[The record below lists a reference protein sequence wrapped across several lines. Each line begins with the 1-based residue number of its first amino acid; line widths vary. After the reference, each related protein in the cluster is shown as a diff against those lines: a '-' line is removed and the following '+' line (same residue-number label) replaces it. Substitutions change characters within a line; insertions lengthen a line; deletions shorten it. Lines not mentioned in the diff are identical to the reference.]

1 MFEQTLTTRIHRM
14 EPREAILALLSVFF
28 HAAGIAA
35 LLAASWLT
43 LTPIPFPKLHPELVQ
58 PVFFFPRAGPAAPK
72 RGGGNVPAVVTER
85 KPEPATQETQKTDDR
100 LAQPIPQP
108 VVEEVPSDA
117 PTVSESES
125 LPGPAGPGT
134 PDGSPDGD
142 INGVPN
148 GKCVGENCD
157 PDGPVGNTSGVSG
170 PGFDSDEIHVPGIHQ
185 VTEPSIIASSKV
197 LPKYPEI
204 ARHAGVEGR
213 VLLQAVIGADGKVGS
228 VVVLKEDPSR
238 VGFGEAAAQAVS
250 RWRYNPGTLQGK
262 PVAVQMTITVE
273 FTLAR

>member
-14 EPREAILALLSVFF
+14 EPREAVLALLSMFF

-43 LTPIPFPKLHPELVQ
+43 LTPIPFPKLNPELVQ
-58 PVFFFPRAGPAAPK
+58 PVFFPRAGPAAPK
-72 RGGGNVPAVVTER
+72 LGGGSAPAVVAER
-85 KPEPATQETQKTDDR
+85 KPEPATQETQKTDDA
-100 LAQPIPQP
+100 LAQPIAQP
-108 VVEEVPSDA
+108 EVKEVLPDTSTA
-117 PTVSESES
+117 SEAES

-134 PDGSPDGD
+134 PDGSPDGNID
-142 INGVPN
+142 GVPD

-157 PDGPVGNTSGVSG
+157 PDGPVGNTSGIRG
-170 PGFDSDEIHVPGIHQ
+170 TGFDSDEIHIPGIHQ

-197 LPKYPEI
+197 LPKYPEV

-228 VVVLKEDPSR
+228 ILVLKEFPSR

-250 RWRYNPGTLQGK
+250 RWRYHPGTLRGER
-262 PVAVQMTITVE
+262 VAVQMTITVE

>member
-1 MFEQTLTTRIHRM
+1 MFEQTLTTRVHRM

-28 HAAGIAA
+28 HAAGITA

-43 LTPIPFPKLHPELVQ
+43 LTPIPLPKLHPDLVQ
-58 PVFFFPRAGPAAPK
+58 PVFFPRAGPAAPK
-72 RGGGNVPAVVTER
+72 QGGGASPAVVTER
-85 KPEPATQETQKTDDR
+85 KPEPATQVVQKSDDR
-100 LAQPIPQP
+100 LAQPTLEPA
-108 VVEEVPSDA
+108 VEEVPPDS
-117 PTVSESES
+117 PTVSEAQT
-125 LPGPAGPGT
+125 LPGPEGPGT

-142 INGVPN
+142 INGVIG

-157 PDGPVGNTSGVSG
+157 PDGPVGNTSGTPG
-170 PGFDSDEIHVPGIHQ
+170 IGFDSNEIHIAGLHQ
-185 VTEPSIIASSKV
+185 VTDPSIIASSKV
-197 LPKYPEI
+197 LPKYPEV

-228 VVVLKEDPSR
+228 VLVLKEFPSR
-238 VGFGEAAAQAVS
+238 VGFGEAAAEAVS
-250 RWRYNPGTLQGK
+250 RWRYHPGTRRGE

>member
-58 PVFFFPRAGPAAPK
+58 PVFFPRAGPAAPK
-72 RGGGNVPAVVTER
+72 LGGGYSSAVAADH

-108 VVEEVPSDA
+108 AVEEVPPDS

-125 LPGPAGPGT
+125 LAGPAGPGT
-134 PDGSPDGD
+134 PDGSSDGEAD
-142 INGVPN
+142 GVPS
-148 GKCVGENCD
+148 GKCFGENCD
-157 PDGPVGNTSGVSG
+157 PDGPVGNTSGSSG
-170 PGFDSDEIHVPGIHQ
+170 PGLDADEIHIPGVHQ
-185 VTEPSIIASSKV
+185 VTEPSIILSSKV
-197 LPKYPEI
+197 LPKYPEM
-204 ARHAGVEGR
+204 ARHARVEGR
-213 VLLQAVIGADGKVGS
+213 VLLQAVIGADGSVGS

-250 RWRYNPGTLQGK
+250 RWRYRPGTLRGE
-262 PVAVQMTITVE
+262 PVAVQLTITVD